1 MVVCKCVSK
10 CAHLAVGGVQRMA
23 AVARERSRL
32 GAHVCAVG
40 AVDEGEGEVEPA
52 EDAAA
57 LEGDEEEHGGAVA
70 LVRG

>member
-1 MVVCKCVSK
+1 
-10 CAHLAVGGVQRMA
+10 MA

-40 AVDEGEGEVEPA
+40 AVDEGEGEVEAA

-57 LEGDEEEHGGAVA
+57 L
-70 LVRG
+70 VRDKG